1 MHKNKINIKEE
12 NIYKVIADLSGDIYF
27 QIDENF
33 KVLFVNKR
41 GLELLEKK
49 LEEVLGKRVDEIFQ
63 DEGIIFIKNLKT
75 ALSSKKPLLFED
87 YATIKGKKLYLETRL
102 ISYKDPETGKK
113 YIYGITRDMTEFKI
127 AEKTIEESTKRYRLL
142 FDRNLAGVFRATL
155 SGILLECN
163 DAFAQILGYSSAEE
177 IIGTSVLKFYKEE
190 ADRKALITAL
200 SQQGFLRNYEL
211 LLKKKDCSDVW
222 VLENVSFI
230 EEQGQKILEG
240 ALIDITERKTIEEH
254 LKESVNKLQK
264 TTEGIIEAMA
274 KTIEIRDPHTAG
286 HERRV
291 GKLAKAIAEELGLE
305 EEKVQAIYLT
315 GLIHDIGKIYVPAE
329 ILTKPGTLTDI
340 EYKLIKVHPEM
351 GYKILEK
358 IDFSWPISKIILQ
371 HHERLDGSGYPFGL
385 KNDEICLEARILAVA
400 DVVEA
405 MSFHRPY
412 RTSPGLEYA
421 LKEIEANK
429 GKLFD
434 PKVVDA
440 TLNLFKKGFKLD

>member
-1 MHKNKINIKEE
+1 MARTKLKDKEE

-33 KVLFVNKR
+33 RVIFVNKK
-41 GLELLEKK
+41 GLEFLGKDISGVE
-49 LEEVLGKRVDEIFQ
+49 GKRVDEIFIE
-63 DEGIIFIKNLKT
+63 EGKRFIENLKK
-75 ALSSKKPLLFED
+75 SFQSEKPLLFED
-87 YATIKGKKLYLETRL
+87 YAIIKGKRLYIETRL
-102 ISYKDPETGKK
+102 ISYKDPSTGKK
-113 YIYGITRDMTEFKI
+113 YVYGITRDMTEFKI
-127 AEKTIEESTKRYRLL
+127 AEQTIEESTKRYRLL
-142 FDRNLAGVFRATL
+142 FERNLAGVFRASL

-177 IIGTSVLKFYKEE
+177 IVGTSVLKFYKEE

-200 SQQGFLRNYEL
+200 TEQGFLRNYEL
-211 LLKKKDCSDVW
+211 RLRKKDSSDVW
-222 VLENVSFI
+222 VLENVSFT

-291 GKLAKAIAEELGLE
+291 GKLAKAIAEELGLDE
-305 EEKVQAIYLT
+305 DKVQAIYLT

-421 LKEIEANK
+421 LKEIKQNS

-434 PKVVDA
+434 PKVVEA
-440 TLNLFKKGFKLD
+440 TLNLFKKGFQLD

>member
-1 MHKNKINIKEE
+1 
-12 NIYKVIADLSGDIYF
+12 
-27 QIDENF
+27 
-33 KVLFVNKR
+33 
-41 GLELLEKK
+41 
-49 LEEVLGKRVDEIFQ
+49 
-63 DEGIIFIKNLKT
+63 
-75 ALSSKKPLLFED
+75 
-87 YATIKGKKLYLETRL
+87 
-102 ISYKDPETGKK
+102 
-113 YIYGITRDMTEFKI
+113 YGICRDMTEFKV
-127 AEKTIEESTKRYRLL
+127 AEQTIEESSKRYRLL
-142 FDRNLAGVFRATL
+142 FDRNLAGVFRASL

-200 SQQGFLRNYEL
+200 TEQGFLRNYEL
-211 LLKKKDCSDVW
+211 LLKKKDGSFVW
-222 VLENVSFI
+222 VLENVSFV

-291 GKLAKAIAEELGLE
+291 GKLAKAIAEELGLD

-421 LKEIEANK
+421 LKEIKQNS

-434 PKVVDA
+434 PRVVEA
-440 TLNLFKKGFKLD
+440 TLNLFKKGFQLD

>member
-1 MHKNKINIKEE
+1 MLKVKTKNKEE

-27 QIDENF
+27 QIDESF
-33 KVLFVNKR
+33 RVLFVNKK
-41 GLELLEKK
+41 GLEFLGKK
-49 LEEVLGKRVDEIFQ
+49 IGEIEGKRVDEVFPE
-63 DEGIIFIKNLKT
+63 EGKRFIENLKK
-75 ALSSKKPLLFED
+75 SFHSQKPLLFED
-87 YATIKGKKLYLETRL
+87 YAKVKGRKLFIETRL
-102 ISYKDPETGKK
+102 ISYEDPSTGKK
-113 YIYGITRDMTEFKI
+113 YVYGICRDMTEFKV
-127 AEKTIEESTKRYRLL
+127 AEQTIEESSKRYRLL
-142 FDRNLAGVFRATL
+142 FDRNLAGVFRASL

-177 IIGTSVLKFYKEE
+177 IIGTPVLKFYKEE

-200 SQQGFLRNYEL
+200 LEQGFLKNYEL
-211 LLKKKDCSDVW
+211 RLRKKNGSDVW

-230 EEQGQKILEG
+230 EENGEKILEG

-291 GKLAKAIAEELGLE
+291 GKLAKAIAEELGLD

-421 LKEIEANK
+421 LKEIEANS
-429 GKLFD
+429 GKLYD
-434 PKVVDA
+434 PKVVQA
-440 TLNLFKKGFKLD
+440 TLNLFKKGFQLD